1 MFSLLRVHR
10 DEETKY
16 KTKQNEG
23 RVGLIKAIKVN
34 LNCEKQ
40 LSLSPT
46 QIIDSFLAPQLALNY
61 ASTF

>member
-23 RVGLIKAIKVN
+23 RVGLIKATKVN

-46 QIIDSFLAPQLALNY
+46 QIID
-61 ASTF
+61 